1 MRKELKIS
9 VIIPAYNAEKTIIK
23 CLSSVVG
30 QKVKPF
36 EIIVVDDGSS
46 DNTVIFAKKFAKV
59 IKNVLSKGPSG
70 ARNTGAKF
78 SKGEVLA
85 FTDSDCI
92 LNSEWLTNISKVF
105 KDSEIGAV
113 GGGYSSG
120 IDKSFWQEFCT
131 NELNYRR
138 KNWHGYV
145 KTLVSNNMAVRRS
158 IFLEEGGFPE
168 QYPVC
173 EDMLL
178 SFNISLKHKVLWLA
192 DNGVIH
198 HFKNSL
204 KSFLSHQ
211 FYFGKE
217 STRFFL
223 ENPRVLASGNHQGK
237 DLHFAI
243 IFSFLISLS
252 ALSFIPIL
260 IIKNIFLINVLIFLT
275 VFLIVSHF
283 LIYLGFIKYLIN
295 KKFHG
300 VFKSYLVSFL
310 RDIVASF
317 SFFSGMISFL
327 KHKSSI
333 NLTNI
338 K

>member
-9 VIIPAYNAEKTIIK
+9 VIIPAYNAEKTITK
-23 CLSSVVG
+23 CLSSVVS

-46 DNTVIFAKKFAKV
+46 DNTMIFAKKFAKV

-78 SKGEVLA
+78 SKGEVLT

-92 LNSEWLTNISKVF
+92 LNPDWLTNISKVF
-105 KDSEIGAV
+105 KNSEIGAV

-158 IFLEEGGFPE
+158 IFLKEGGFPE
-168 QYPVC
+168 RYPVC

-178 SFNISLKHKVLWLA
+178 SFKISLRYKVLWLRN
-192 DNGVIH
+192 NGVIH
-198 HFKNSL
+198 HFKDSL
-204 KSFLSHQ
+204 KGFLLHQ
-211 FYFGKE
+211 FNFGKE
-217 STRFFL
+217 STKFFL
-223 ENPRVLASGNHQGK
+223 ENPNVLALGNHQGRS
-237 DLHFAI
+237 LHLAIIIAFLFVLDIILLTFFAI
-243 IFSFLISLS
+243 TRS
-252 ALSFIPIL
+252 
-260 IIKNIFLINVLIFLT
+260 VVVVQFLT
-275 VFLIVSHF
+275 LLFIALVFFHF
-283 LIYLGFIKYLIN
+283 LIYLGFIKYLLKIN
-295 KKFHG
+295 FKG
-300 VFKSYLVSFL
+300 VVKSYLISLL
-310 RDIVASF
+310 RDIIVSF
-317 SFFSGMISFL
+317 SFFLGFIAFL
-327 KHKSSI
+327 KSKQNSY
-333 NLTNI
+333 L
-338 K
+338 